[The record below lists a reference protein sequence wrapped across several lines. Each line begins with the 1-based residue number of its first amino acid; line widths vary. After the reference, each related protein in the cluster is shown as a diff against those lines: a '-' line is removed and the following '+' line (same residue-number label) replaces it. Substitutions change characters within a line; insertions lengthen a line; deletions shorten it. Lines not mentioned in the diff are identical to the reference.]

1 MLTPLPDDLLIH
13 SAVLGPETEEGKKLL
28 KWVVDNNRHNL
39 ETKTTAGLTP
49 FLLAICLGR
58 LDFARILIDA
68 GANQTARNNVG
79 ANAIHL
85 ALHNSN
91 TPPLERL
98 REFFSILDP
107 GVRTHL
113 FSQRNS
119 LSVSGTTPFHT
130 WLEYTVNSYGGYDD
144 DVPKKLKLFHLLLE
158 YSGGNEI
165 AMLNGAG
172 DTCLHTAVM
181 QRATPWV
188 KALLEYRPRLLLR
201 ENAVGRTPAE
211 VAYDFVT
218 AQKFAQPR
226 PLEAANTNTSVGR
239 NAPDA
244 PTSSFV
250 DKETKK
256 AATKSQIFANI
267 LGINNNRMGRH
278 PRHEHWWSEQRIAL
292 TRYEVWQAC
301 RRVQAKLAERGE
313 DRRRL
318 VSLHEANDV
327 ARRLGEQYRGADK
340 TVNLVRRNG
349 DVDNMPDEE
358 AASSAAGED
367 DPEKRATDY
376 IGKEM
381 GSHQYTAWMVVKYIG
396 ESKDG
401 GERPWRLASA
411 DEKEEEEEEE
421 EEKEESDDD
430 EDIVLPDSVYEKAEL
445 DEKMHEEKEKEEEED
460 DDDDSD
466 DEEEKK
472 KKKKAKKEE
481 DKKKKAESKKS
492 GEDDDEDGEKNE
504 EVEDGENEKEDD
516 EEEKGDE
523 DGDEN
528 KDDNEEE
535 KDDGSSKK
543 VTFQHTPGTGL
554 FPQS

>member
-1 MLTPLPDDLLIH
+1 
-13 SAVLGPETEEGKKLL
+13 VLGPETEEGKKLL
-28 KWVVDNNRHNL
+28 KWVIDNNRHNL

-49 FLLAICLGR
+49 FLLAINLGR
-58 LDFARILIDA
+58 LEFARILIDA

-85 ALHNSN
+85 ALHNN
-91 TPPLERL
+91 NPHPQRL

-113 FSQRNS
+113 FSQRNN

-130 WLEYTVNSYGGYDD
+130 WLEYTVNSYGGDD
-144 DVPKKLKLFHLLLE
+144 EQVPEKLKLFHLLLE
-158 YSGGNEI
+158 HSGGNEI

-188 KALLEYRPRLLLR
+188 EALLEYRPRLLLR

-226 PLEAANTNTSVGR
+226 PLESANVHTTMGKSV
-239 NAPDA
+239 PDTQA
-244 PTSSFV
+244 SVFV
-250 DKETKK
+250 DKDTKK
-256 AATKSQIFANI
+256 AATKTQIFANI
-267 LGINNNRMGRH
+267 LGANSNRRGGFGRH
-278 PRHEHWWSEQRIAL
+278 ARHEQWWAEQRMAL

-301 RRVQAKLAERGE
+301 RRVQAQLAERGE

-340 TVNLVRRNG
+340 TVNLARRNG

-376 IGKEM
+376 IGKEIGM
-381 GSHQYTAWMVVKYIG
+381 HQSSAWKVVRYTG

-401 GERPWRLASA
+401 GERPWRWAGVA
-411 DEKEEEEEEE
+411 EEEEEQGDKKEE
-421 EEKEESDDD
+421 EESDDD
-430 EDIVLPDSVYEKAEL
+430 EDIVLPDAVYEKAEL
-445 DEKMHEEKEKEEEED
+445 DEKMHEKEEKEKEED
-460 DDDDSD
+460 DDDDDSD
-466 DEEEKK
+466 EEKK
-472 KKKKAKKEE
+472 KKKKEKE
-481 DKKKKAESKKS
+481 KKKAESKKS
-492 GEDDDEDGEKNE
+492 DEDDDEAEEEKDAE
-504 EVEDGENEKEDD
+504 AEDKEDD
-516 EEEKGDE
+516 KEENEENEGDE

-528 KDDNEEE
+528 KDDDGEEKEEE
-535 KDDGSSKK
+535 DGSGKK

-554 FPQS
+554 FPQSAGGTGDI